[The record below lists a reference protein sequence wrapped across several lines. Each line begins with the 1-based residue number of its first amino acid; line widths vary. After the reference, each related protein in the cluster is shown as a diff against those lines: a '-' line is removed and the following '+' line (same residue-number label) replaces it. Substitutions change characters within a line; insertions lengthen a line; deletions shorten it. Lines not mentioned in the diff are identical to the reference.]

1 MSLSYDFST
10 IVAKIVSQLEQRR
23 SDTATIHSL
32 DGGYANIRIGES
44 PTLIKTVA
52 IIGDPSLV
60 KVGDEVPIAWLGE
73 RPIILAGAS
82 GKSYEQSHASVA
94 VDNKTIERSGEGL
107 RVKDRGIDL
116 RHLSFSP
123 ALSGHTHETPLEKGG
138 WLVTENGV
146 IWNNRTFIGPDGT
159 LTLGESPDIIRLSSV
174 DATYRIWA
182 GAVQGIH
189 APFSVD
195 KYGNAHIAA
204 GDAGGWTITAEAISA
219 DNNNAEL
226 NAATPYIQLGGR
238 SFASGSG
245 LWVGKDNDG
254 NYKLVLGNDTDFL
267 RWDANSLFISGEISV
282 GATGYQ
288 SGVGFWVGKD
298 GGVPKLF
305 IGDPAGDSL
314 SWDGSVLTVVGDVVV
329 TDVPW
334 SVITDVPAELH
345 QTYYQ
350 SSEPTVGMTA
360 GDLWID
366 SDNNLLYRYDGA
378 AWVEIQD
385 AEIDQAL
392 SDAQQAYNDAQQAIQ
407 DAATAQAT
415 ADGKVTTFYQSIQPT
430 AEGIG
435 DLWIDTANDRLYRWD
450 GSQWVEIQD
459 ADILQAL
466 QDAADAQATADSKI
480 VSFYQAT
487 APTATSIGDLWVDT
501 DDGNRL
507 YRWDGNA
514 WVSIRDADIDQ
525 ALLDAQQAIDDAAQ
539 AQAAA
544 DGKVTTFFQP
554 TAPTAEGIGDL
565 WIDTD
570 TDRLYRWD
578 GSQWVEIQ
586 DEDIAQAINDA
597 ATAQATA
604 DSKIVS
610 FYQDT
615 PPTATSVGDL
625 WVDTDDNNKLY
636 RWSGTEWVEVRGDPD
651 WDNLINL
658 PDYFSAPAGTGL
670 FIGND
675 AFGYYDNGDWIVV
688 MTNQGHFKLDNPTSD
703 DLLYWDGSTLFIQGE
718 LQSANYIEG
727 LSGWHIGR
735 EGDAEFRNAV
745 IRGSIQSS
753 VIEYESVMAI
763 DGGFLAAKAATRIL
777 SDFTAIS
784 TDFDILLAVP
794 EGVAAAD
801 VGNYYA
807 AGDFIRV
814 KQGLTDLWM
823 SVVSTAYDNDNGTWT
838 ITASRISPSQDITV
852 EAGST
857 LINYGA
863 SGDGA
868 IEIQGRKPAIR
879 LFTNNGSPYD
889 GVDEFLTIGR
899 LDGQYG
905 TTELGFGAGDPNMIG
920 DYIVIT
926 KSGVTLSGEIK
937 IGASD
942 FMSGVGFWVGKDG
955 DGNPVLHIGDPAG
968 NYLKWQNGNLE
979 IVGSITLAPGSSG
992 VENLAGLGALATQ
1005 NDITWDQ
1012 ISGDK
1017 PPINAT
1023 FGADWSQI
1031 TNIPASLDE
1040 NDMSVGLQLTP
1051 YFLGYYD
1058 GTEFRTYIGNDGT
1071 FMLRGS
1077 GDSFIGFSPSEVISG
1092 HPESANWLFGTNGDA
1107 VQWYADADDGRLYVG
1122 GGEVILDELGIRI
1135 RGDRAAFYFVDKDVP
1150 GTPIGTVRIDEEFS
1164 DTRKIIKIINGLDAS
1179 DTNIVSSGDFED
1191 GLLYYWSVGGDN
1203 PLPDVTTSKPYAGS
1217 YSLEFPPNILTPKY
1231 LTTEDGNYL
1240 TTEDGNRLIA
1250 YTATELIES
1259 YALSTA
1265 YEVEEGMQ
1273 YAFYAQVWHPD
1284 QSFFDFTITLNFYD
1298 GADQL
1303 LRTKT
1308 VNPSYTYGS
1317 WTAVSDVFVPQAG
1330 EVSVR
1335 IKFNLYQGYGT
1346 DDPAAQSIFVDEVG
1360 IYALNAY
1367 NSQIAL
1373 GDSYVNIEG
1382 DTVEVTAPNGMTV
1395 NGDLEVTGDILGLPD
1410 SSVPTGVIMQYAGN
1424 SKPSGWL
1431 FCRGQAVSRTT
1442 YADLYAVIGTTYGA
1456 GNGSTTFNLPNL
1468 QGRVPVGVSTTDS
1481 DFDLADTGGEKS
1493 HTLLTSEMPAHTHRG
1508 PSHRHSIPRHTHS
1521 IPSHRHSI
1529 ELADQGLGGQ
1539 PARAYGYPNG
1549 GRYAGTMYTGYSGT
1563 LTSGGW
1569 SGYTDYKG
1577 TRNTGSAGGGGA
1589 HNNLQPYL
1597 ALNYIIKT

>member
-10 IVAKIVSQLEQRR
+10 IVAKIISQLEQRR
-23 SDTATIHSL
+23 SDTATVHAL

-52 IIGDPSLV
+52 IIGDPSLI

-107 RVKDRGIDL
+107 RVKDRGIGL

-159 LTLGESPDIIRLSSV
+159 LTLGESPNIIRLSSV

-226 NAATPYIQLGGR
+226 NAVTPHIQLGGR
-238 SFASGSG
+238 SYTAGSG
-245 LWVGKDNDG
+245 LWVGKDLDG
-254 NYKLVLGNDTDFL
+254 NYKLILGNDSDFL
-267 RWDANSLFISGEISV
+267 RWDAAGLFISGEISV

-298 GGVPKLF
+298 GGIPKLF

-334 SVITDVPAELH
+334 SAITDKPAELH
-345 QTYYQ
+345 QAYYQ
-350 SSEPTVGMTA
+350 SSEPTVGMAA

-366 SDNNLLYRYDGA
+366 SDNNTLYRYDGA

-385 AEIDQAL
+385 VEIDQAINE
-392 SDAQQAYNDAQQAIQ
+392 AQLAYNDAQQAIQ

-415 ADGKVTTFYQSIQPT
+415 ADGKVTTFYQSTQPT
-430 AEGIG
+430 AEAVG

-480 VSFYQAT
+480 VSFYQ
-487 APTATSIGDLWVDT
+487 S
-501 DDGNRL
+501 
-507 YRWDGNA
+507 
-514 WVSIRDADIDQ
+514 
-525 ALLDAQQAIDDAAQ
+525 
-539 AQAAA
+539 
-544 DGKVTTFFQP
+544 
-554 TAPTAEGIGDL
+554 
-565 WIDTD
+565 
-570 TDRLYRWD
+570 
-578 GSQWVEIQ
+578 
-586 DEDIAQAINDA
+586 
-597 ATAQATA
+597 
-604 DSKIVS
+604 
-610 FYQDT
+610 T

-636 RWSGTEWVEVRGDPD
+636 RWSGTDWIEVRGDPD
-651 WDNLINL
+651 WNNLVNL
-658 PDYFSAPAGTGL
+658 PDYFNAPAGTGL

-688 MTNQGHFKLDNPTSD
+688 MTNQGHFKLDNPASD

-735 EGDAEFRNAV
+735 EGDAEFRNATV
-745 IRGSIQSS
+745 RGSIQSS
-753 VIEYESVMAI
+753 VIEYQSVMAI
-763 DGGFLAAKAATRIL
+763 DGGFLAAKAAARIL

-784 TDFDILLAVP
+784 TDFDILLSVP

-801 VGNYYA
+801 VGSYYA

-814 KQGLTDLWM
+814 KQGLTNLWM

-838 ITASRISPSQDITV
+838 ITASRISPSEDTEI

-868 IEIQGRKPAIR
+868 IEILGRKPAIR
-879 LFTNNGSPYD
+879 LFTNDGSPYD

-926 KSGVTLSGEIK
+926 KTGITLSGEIK

-955 DGNPVLHIGDPAG
+955 DGNPTLHIGDPSG

-992 VENLAGLGALATQ
+992 VENLDGLGALATQ
-1005 NDITWDQ
+1005 SDITWDQ

-1031 TNIPASLDE
+1031 TSIPAALDE
-1040 NDMSVGLQLTP
+1040 NDMSIGLQLTP
-1051 YFLGYYD
+1051 YFMGYYD
-1058 GTEFRTYIGNDGT
+1058 GEEFRTYIGNDGT
-1071 FMLRGS
+1071 FMLKGS
-1077 GDSFIGFSPSEVISG
+1077 GDSFIGFSPDEVISG
-1092 HPESANWLFGTNGDA
+1092 HPESANWLFGTNGDT

-1135 RGDRAAFYFVDKDVP
+1135 KGDRAAFYFVDKDTP
-1150 GTPIGTVRIDEEFS
+1150 DTPIGTVRIDEELS
-1164 DTRKIIKIINGLDAS
+1164 GVKKIIKIINGLDAS
-1179 DTNIVSSGDFED
+1179 DTNIISNGDFEM
-1191 GLLYYWSVGGDN
+1191 GLMYYWSAGGDN
-1203 PLPDVTTSKPYAGS
+1203 PLPEITTNKPYAGS
-1217 YSLEFPPNILTPKY
+1217 YSLEFPPNILTPRY

-1240 TTEDGNRLIA
+1240 TTEDGDRLIA
-1250 YTATELIES
+1250 YTATDLIES

-1265 YEVEEGMQ
+1265 YEIEEGMQ
-1273 YAFYAQVWHPD
+1273 YAFNARVWHPD
-1284 QSFFDFTITLNFYD
+1284 QSFFNFTITLNFYD
-1298 GADQL
+1298 GTDQL

-1308 VNPSYTYGS
+1308 VSPNYTYGA

-1330 EVSVR
+1330 EVSLR

-1346 DDPAAQSIFVDEVG
+1346 DDPAAESIYVDEVG
-1360 IYALNAY
+1360 VYALNAY

-1373 GDSYVNIEG
+1373 GDSYVNLEGNTVKITAPSGTTIEG
-1382 DTVEVTAPNGMTV
+1382 DLN
-1395 NGDLEVTGDILGLPD
+1395 VTGEILGLP
-1410 SSVPTGVIMQYAGN
+1410 SGSPTGAIMQYAG
-1424 SKPSGWL
+1424 SVAPSGWL
-1431 FCRGQAVSRTT
+1431 FCRGQAISRST
-1442 YADLYAVIGTTYGA
+1442 YADLFAVIGTTYGA
-1456 GNGSTTFNLPNL
+1456 GDGSTTFNLPNL

-1481 DFDLADTGGEKS
+1481 DFDLADTGGEKT
-1493 HTLLTSEMPAHTHRG
+1493 HTLLTSEMPSHAHSG
-1508 PSHRHSIPRHTHS
+1508 PSHTHSIPSHTHS
-1521 IPSHRHSI
+1521 IPSHRHGV
-1529 ELADQGLGGQ
+1529 ELADQGWSGQ
-1539 PARAYGYPNG
+1539 PARAAGYPSG

-1569 SGYTDYKG
+1569 SGTTGSGG
-1577 TRNTGSAGGGGA
+1577 TGNTGSTGGGGA